1 MFKKQ
6 KAFTLI
12 ELVITLVIIG
22 IVLGLA
28 MPNFTKLITNNSS
41 LALGGD
47 LVAAINFARQEAVKR
62 GKRVSL
68 CPSTD
73 GATCLTSA
81 DWAKGWMVFEDQAAS
96 DGVDP
101 VIDLN
106 IPIIRQWTDL
116 NKKAVIT
123 ATATA
128 AIGYLRFTGNGM
140 LARANNADVSPRV
153 FVVSVTGCTGQSKST
168 VTVGLAG
175 MNSLTKT
182 ACP

>member
-12 ELVITLVIIG
+12 ELLITLIIIG

-28 MPNFTKLITNNSS
+28 TPSFTKLIINNSS

-62 GKRVSL
+62 GRRVSL
-68 CPSTD
+68 CPSNN
-73 GATCLTSA
+73 GLTCLTSD
-81 DWAKGWMVFEDQAAS
+81 DWAKGWLVFEDKATS
-96 DGVDP
+96 DGATPDVNTP
-101 VIDLN
+101 
-106 IPIIRQWTDL
+106 IRQWADL
-116 NKKAVIT
+116 NSKAVVT
-123 ATATA
+123 ATGSA
-128 AIGYLRFTGNGM
+128 AIAYVRFTGSGM
-140 LARANNADVSPRV
+140 LARLNATDVSPRV
-153 FVVSVTGCTGQSKST
+153 FQVSITGCTGQSKST